1 MFGEIMASENRQG
14 FADLRDFTAALF
26 FVLLDK
32 EIITLE
38 EWKKYQI
45 QAKHQLEQLD
55 TKEREKAIAN
65 MTEGERFLY
74 KFFQPKE

>member
-1 MFGEIMASENRQG
+1 MFGEIFASENREITG
-14 FADLRDFTAALF
+14 NLRDFTAALF

-45 QAKHQLEQLD
+45 QAKQQLEQID
-55 TKEREKAIAN
+55 TEEREKAIAN
-65 MTEGERFLY
+65 MSEGERFVYEL
-74 KFFQPKE
+74 FQPKE